1 MNKIKSIIFFN
12 TEGDF
17 MNDFE
22 NKYNGF
28 DNESDGTYL
37 NSVESENSE
46 EANAVNDDNFS
57 YEVYN
62 SVQPESEPVIKESDS
77 ENVSGTVEASSDNSY
92 SNHYLYEEQSPYEY
106 RTSGEDESKPVTA
119 ETRNGFYTTYSR
131 PVKKKKYMPVSAAV
145 VAIVVSVIISIV
157 GGAAL
162 STYTTSVLLTDKKQ
176 TPNMPATSVT
186 DNIKNA
192 ENTKGGTPT
201 THNAL
206 LGEALTTPEIVDKV
220 GPAVVG
226 IINKTT
232 YGNAYG
238 FYGSLYG
245 NIDDEIEQGSG
256 SGVVISTDGYIV
268 TNNHVVENAT
278 ALSVILNTGEEYTAK
293 LVGKDAS
300 SDLAVVKIEATNLV
314 YAQMGS
320 SSDLRVGEKAIAIGN
335 PLGQEFAGTTTEGI
349 ISGLNRSVTI
359 ENKTMTLIQT
369 DAAINPGNSGGAL
382 VNEKGQLI
390 GINTVK
396 ISSSTLEGLG
406 FAIPIDVAKPI
417 IQELM
422 TNGYVTGRPVIGI
435 AGRAVTKEDAEAY
448 NLVVG
453 VYVSSMTPNGPAYM
467 AGMKIGDIVVEC
479 EGEPIETVDDIN
491 EIKNKKKPGDQIA
504 MKVFRKGNYVDV
516 AVILGEEVPGE

>member
-1 MNKIKSIIFFN
+1 MS
-12 TEGDF
+12 
-17 MNDFE
+17 DFE
-22 NKYNGF
+22 NKSNNF
-28 DNESDGTYL
+28 DNEYVNRELNNSENVYDSSAVGEENENNQRNAVYGTY
-37 NSVESENSE
+37 NT
-46 EANAVNDDNFS
+46 
-57 YEVYN
+57 YQEV
-62 SVQPESEPVIKESDS
+62 SEPVEYG
-77 ENVSGTVEASSDNSY
+77 NVSETETQDTSYAS
-92 SNHYLYEEQSPYEY
+92 HFLYEEQSPYEY
-106 RTSGEDESKPVTA
+106 RTSGESESTTDA
-119 ETRNGFYTTYSR
+119 STNHNSFYTTSSR
-131 PVKKKKYMPVSAAV
+131 PVKKKKYMSVRAAV
-145 VAIVVSVIISIV
+145 VAIVISVVVSIA
-157 GGAAL
+157 GGAVL
-162 STYTTSVLLTDKKQ
+162 STFTMGALLADNKLV
-176 TPNMPATSVT
+176 PNGPVTSVT
-186 DNIKNA
+186 DNIKKA
-192 ENTKGGTPT
+192 ETTKGSTPT
-201 THNAL
+201 NHNAL
-206 LGEALTTPEIVDKV
+206 LGESLTTPEIVDKV

-232 YGNAYG
+232 SGNAYG

-278 ALSVILNTGEEYTAK
+278 AISVILNTGEEYEAK

-300 SDLAVVKIEATNLV
+300 SDLAVIKIEANNLV

-335 PLGQEFAGTTTEGI
+335 PLGQDFAGTTTEGI

-382 VNEKGQLI
+382 VNDKGQLI

-467 AGMKIGDIVVEC
+467 AGMKIGDIIVEC

-491 EIKNKKKPGDQIA
+491 EIKNKKKPGEQIS